1 LYLAAETNIR
11 LIGVGE
17 YPLLHCCCCFDAVPL
32 LGTFHGRPR
41 RTLPDS
47 AKKIATKSG
56 DIPHQTNRIS
66 RIVLL
71 HVAIRAGGFAP
82 EASIAKKNSPYGT
95 GAGKETISSGSTPIP
110 QSENLVVEMIT
121 SIEVQNLNENRHLSF
136 CIYPILYLM

>member
-47 AKKIATKSG
+47 AKKIVTKSG

-71 HVAIRAGGFAP
+71 HIAIRAGGFAP

-95 GAGKETISSGSTPIP
+95 GAGKETIFWLYPNPAKRKSRSRDD
-110 QSENLVVEMIT
+110 
-121 SIEVQNLNENRHLSF
+121 NLNRSAQSQRK
-136 CIYPILYLM
+136 